1 MNWFEVIKENRLVTD
16 IVTHTKVNEEKEP
29 EKEDSRCKKKLIEVC
44 DGINKFFIDMKSQQL
59 VKDYDMHLW
68 PPANLVDKINKLP
81 EEVCC
86 IVLERLKSMNID
98 RNPSP
103 ITNEKVWQSKISN
116 GVLIGEKKWFIRSH
130 FAVRPKEM
138 VFIISISSD
147 NLDSGGY
154 ITGLREH
161 DFEVYFLVA
170 SKPSENPSVSQV
182 DMSIVQRFAGRF
194 NELV

>member
-138 VFIISISSD
+138 VFIISVNSD
-147 NLDSGGY
+147 TLDGGGY
-154 ITGLREH
+154 ITGLGEN

-170 SKPSENPSVSQV
+170 TIPSEM
-182 DMSIVQRFAGRF
+182 DMAVQKFARRF